1 MPTDNPL
8 LELRA
13 LGQSVWLDDLR
24 RGWLEDGTLARL
36 IERDC
41 LSGVTSNPA
50 IFEKAI
56 AESRDYDRAIADLA
70 ARGAAPSEIYESIVV
85 EDVRHA
91 ADLLRPAY
99 EESARR
105 DGYVSLEVSP
115 HLAHDTDPTCN
126 EAVRLWRRVDRANL
140 MIKVPA
146 TRSGLPA
153 IRRLIAQGI
162 NANATLLFSVE
173 RYRAVA
179 DAYLAG
185 LEDRAA
191 RGEALDR
198 VASVASF
205 FLSRIDTLIDER
217 LDALAAREAQ
227 ALRGRAAVACA
238 QLAYRAYRDLM
249 ASPRW
254 RALAER
260 GARPQRLLWA
270 STGTKDD
277 RYSDVKYVEAL
288 IGPDTV
294 NTMPIK
300 TLDAFRD
307 HGRLALRLDADP
319 EDASALA
326 PALARLGISLDAA
339 AEQLEREGVE
349 KFIEPFDRLHA
360 LIARR
365 REQASA
371 SHAG

>member
-1 MPTDNPL
+1 
-8 LELRA
+8 
-13 LGQSVWLDDLR
+13 
-24 RGWLEDGTLARL
+24 
-36 IERDC
+36 
-41 LSGVTSNPA
+41 
-50 IFEKAI
+50 
-56 AESRDYDRAIADLA
+56 
-70 ARGAAPSEIYESIVV
+70 
-85 EDVRHA
+85 
-91 ADLLRPAY
+91 
-99 EESARR
+99 
-105 DGYVSLEVSP
+105 
-115 HLAHDTDPTCN
+115 
-126 EAVRLWRRVDRANL
+126 